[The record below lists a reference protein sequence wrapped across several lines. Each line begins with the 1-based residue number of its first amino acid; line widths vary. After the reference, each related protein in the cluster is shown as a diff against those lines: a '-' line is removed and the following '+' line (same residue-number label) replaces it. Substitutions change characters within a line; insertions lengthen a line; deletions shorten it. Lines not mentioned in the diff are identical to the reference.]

1 MTTIKH
7 KFSLWSNTIFLDLAV
22 SHNLNIVNLQQF
34 LICQVQFGRNL
45 LIKMTSTFIGVLIT
59 KMCLKF
65 PSVMWSMCSTLTSLL
80 RKYLSQL
87 EACPHSE
94 RSANV
99 KCNSYYF
106 GLSKTGKSVHCFFP
120 SLPRERINTK
130 WAQLRSVNLTARDGE

>member
-1 MTTIKH
+1 MKQYS
-7 KFSLWSNTIFLDLAV
+7 SLGLAV
-22 SHNLNIVNLQQF
+22 SHNLNTVNSPGAVWRESSHENGSCF
-34 LICQVQFGRNL
+34 
-45 LIKMTSTFIGVLIT
+45 LIT
-59 KMCLKF
+59 KKCLKL
-65 PSVMWSMCSTLTSLL
+65 PSVTWSMCSTLTSLL

-87 EACPHSE
+87 EACPHSQ

-106 GLSKTGKSVHCFFP
+106 GLSKTGKSVLCFFP